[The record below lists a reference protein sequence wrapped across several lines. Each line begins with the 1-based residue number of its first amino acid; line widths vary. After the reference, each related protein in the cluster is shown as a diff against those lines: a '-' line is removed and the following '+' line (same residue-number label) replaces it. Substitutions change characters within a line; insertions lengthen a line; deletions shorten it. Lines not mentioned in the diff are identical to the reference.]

1 MKKYNIAVSVIL
13 ILMSAGILLLAKD
26 YGDAVDGTA
35 MGAGVWPSLL
45 AVVLIILC
53 VILIL
58 QSLFKKQAME
68 GDDAAAAPQFR
79 TPGMKRVCIMALIM
93 AVFCILLKL
102 LGFYPAI
109 VFLMPAV
116 MVLLGERSIPM
127 MVALTAGTLVFVHIV
142 FVVLIGLKL
151 PSGMLF

>member
-13 ILMSAGILLLAKD
+13 ILMSAGILFLAKD

-53 VILIL
+53 VVLIL

-68 GDDAAAAPQFR
+68 GDDATAPQFR

-93 AVFCILLKL
+93 VVFCILLKL

-127 MVALTAGTLVFVHIV
+127 MAALTAGTLIFVHIV

-151 PSGMLF
+151 PSGVLF

>member
-13 ILMSAGILLLAKD
+13 ILMSAGILFLAKD

-53 VILIL
+53 VVLIL

-68 GDDAAAAPQFR
+68 VDDATAPQFR

-93 AVFCILLKL
+93 VVFCILLKL

-127 MVALTAGTLVFVHIV
+127 MAALTAGTLIFVHIV